1 MIEMELLRL
10 AGSPGVGKSA
20 VGWTLVERLANRG
33 EPVAYVDIDQLGM
46 CYPPPQG
53 DPYRWALKERALDRI
68 ARCYRQAGVARLVVS
83 GVSFP
88 DLPPPE
94 VTEARVTSLWLD
106 AAAEVRRVRLGPR
119 GWDSARTN
127 EVVEV
132 GTAEAARLDGSWKR
146 LSTDGLTVDETVDA
160 VFACWTHE
168 AAGLVS
174 ASTPTDAPAAG
185 AASNR
190 AAAGKGRSVRVLWL
204 TGPRCVGA
212 STVGWLVAAEAWRVG
227 RRTGFIDIAQLSFT
241 RNLAVPVGLTNG
253 VALQEVFAEADA
265 EMFVIVA
272 PLEIQPSDVRAAF
285 PGIGLSVVRLHAT
298 DDELYHRAL
307 ARTRGEGPMVAGDDL
322 LGSSAPDAEAVL
334 AAAAA
339 RQRFGVRPG
348 EIIIDTTD
356 IDAATSLKLVTDAAG
371 W

>member
-174 ASTPTDAPAAG
+174 ASTPTGISPAAG

-190 AAAGKGRSVRVLWL
+190 AAAGKGRRCS
-204 TGPRCVGA
+204 GPVVDRTPMCRRFDRGLAGRGRSLA
-212 STVGWLVAAEAWRVG
+212 SWSSDRFHRHCAAVVSP
-227 RRTGFIDIAQLSFT
+227 D
-241 RNLAVPVGLTNG
+241 LAVPVGLTNG

-298 DDELYHRAL
+298 DDKLFHRAL

-339 RQRFGVRPG
+339 RQRFRGPPRR
-348 EIIIDTTD
+348 DHHRHHR
-356 IDAATSLKLVTDAAG
+356 
-371 W
+371 

>member
-1 MIEMELLRL
+1 MLRL

-20 VGWTLVERLANRG
+20 VGWTLVERLANGG

-53 DPYRWALKERALDRI
+53 DPFRWALKERALDRI
-68 ARCYRQAGVARLVVS
+68 AGCYRQAGVARLVVS

-94 VTEARVTSLWLD
+94 LTEARVTSLWLD

-127 EVVEV
+127 EVVKV

-160 VFACWTHE
+160 VLARWTLE
-168 AAGLVS
+168 AASLVS
-174 ASTPTDAPAAG
+174 ASTPAATSS
-185 AASNR
+185 SNR
-190 AAAGKGRSVRVLWL
+190 AGGEEGRGVRVLWL

-212 STVGWLVAAEAWRVG
+212 STVGWLVATEAWQVG

-253 VALQEVFAEADA
+253 VALQEVFAAAGA
-265 EMFVIVA
+265 ELFVIVA

-285 PGIGLSVVRLHAT
+285 PGAGLSVVRLDAT
-298 DDELYHRAL
+298 DDALYHRAL

-322 LGSSAPDAEAVL
+322 LGRSDATAEAVI

-339 RQRFGVRPG
+339 RQGFGVRTG
-348 EIIIDTTD
+348 EIIIDTSD
-356 IDAATSLKLVTDAAG
+356 IDAASSLKLVTGAAG

>member
-1 MIEMELLRL
+1 MELLRL

-20 VGWTLVERLANRG
+20 VGWTLVKRLADRG

-46 CYPPPQG
+46 CYPPPEG
-53 DPYRWALKERALDRI
+53 DPYRGALKERALARI

-83 GVSFP
+83 GVASP

-94 VTEARVTSLWLD
+94 APEASVTSLWLD
-106 AAAEVRRVRLGPR
+106 AAAEVRCVRLGPR
-119 GWDSARTN
+119 GWDAARTN

-132 GTAEAARLDGSWKR
+132 GTEEAARLEGSWKR
-146 LSTDGLTVDETVDA
+146 LSTDGLTVAETVDA
-160 VFACWTHE
+160 VLTRWTFG
-168 AAGLVS
+168 AASLVS
-174 ASTPTDAPAAG
+174 PSTPADAPAAG
-185 AASNR
+185 VASNR
-190 AAAGKGRSVRVLWL
+190 SAGKGCRVRVLWL

-212 STVGWLVAAEAWRVG
+212 STVGWLVAADAWRVG

-241 RNLAVPVGLTNG
+241 RNLTVPVGLTNG
-253 VALQEVFAEADA
+253 VALREVFAAAGTER
-265 EMFVIVA
+265 FVIVA

-285 PGIGLSVVRLHAT
+285 PGAVLSVVRLDAT

-322 LGSSAPDAEAVL
+322 LGSSAADAEAVI

-339 RQRFGVRPG
+339 RQRFEVRPG
-348 EIIIDTTD
+348 EIIIDTSDT
-356 IDAATSLKLVTDAAG
+356 DAATSLKLVTAAAG